1 MKSNISVGPP
11 IDLVMVQADQFK
23 VSQRLRLRTGD
34 LYLAKMRKLWE
45 SMTLVN
51 NKLNYTENNV

>member
-1 MKSNISVGPP
+1 MRETQLHRLWLVLLEKAALNHLLKSLGCSRSVQNP
-11 IDLVMVQADQFK
+11 
-23 VSQRLRLRTGD
+23 R
-34 LYLAKMRKLWE
+34 E